1 MSERSCSECGGEVIG
16 PVTVESPGAG
26 TAGEVHLK
34 VTATS
39 GVIRVPTR
47 SQLFADLCT
56 GCGRVEFR
64 ADPASITEAWRQ
76 GQR

>member
-1 MSERSCSECGGEVIG
+1 MIG

-26 TAGEVHLK
+26 SAGEVHLK
-34 VTATS
+34 VIPDS
-39 GVIRVPTR
+39 GMIRQPTR

-56 GCGRVEFR
+56 GCGKVELR
-64 ADPASITEAWRQ
+64 ADPAAIAEAWRQ

>member
-1 MSERSCSECGGEVIG
+1 VIG
-16 PVTVESPGAG
+16 PVAVESPGAG
-26 TAGEVHLK
+26 TAGEVQLK

-39 GVIRVPTR
+39 GMVRVPTR

-56 GCGRVEFR
+56 GCGRVELR
-64 ADPASITEAWRQ
+64 ADPGAIAEAWRQ